1 MEIDINPYRALN
13 AEIDAV
19 EFEKFCL
26 ETLTAYAKSE
36 GLSNFTINHNQKIE
50 AHDSTYQ
57 IDIWAEYTAL
67 GCKNKVIV
75 ECKKH
80 SRSIE
85 RSVVTDLYAKTQ
97 SIGAQKSILISTS
110 GFQAD
115 AVKYAEAHG
124 IALWQMCDV
133 RIKHITASAN
143 RAVPLHVLMQ
153 IATEEY
159 LPDYFMLQ
167 WDCAADWPYEEIFPT
182 LEMRK
187 DAVKKAALSRGITF
201 PPMAEGGQHI

>member
-1 MEIDINPYRALN
+1 MEIDINPYRSLN
-13 AEIDAV
+13 AEIDAI

-26 ETLTAYAKSE
+26 ETLKAYGQKE
-36 GLSNFTINHNQKIE
+36 GLSDLTICHNQKIE
-50 AHDSTYQ
+50 THDSTYQ
-57 IDIWAEYTAL
+57 IDILAEYIAL

-80 SRSIE
+80 SRSIK

-124 IALWQMCDV
+124 IALWQICDV

-143 RAVPLHVLMQ
+143 RTVPLHVLMQ

-159 LPDYFMLQ
+159 LPNYFMLQ
-167 WDCAADWPYEEIFPT
+167 WDCTADWPYEEIYPT
-182 LEMRK
+182 LEMHK
-187 DAVKKAALSRGITF
+187 DAVKKAALSQGITF

>member
-36 GLSNFTINHNQKIE
+36 GLSNFAINHNQKIE

-97 SIGAQKSILISTS
+97 SIGAQKSIFISTS

-124 IALWQMCDV
+124 IALWQICDV